1 MAKEHRPVRW
11 EQVSPIWWSSEIGYT
26 MEEEG
31 MWTAYVYRNVRSGN
45 SWTESKPG
53 FRAAA
58 WAKRWVEDH
67 AEE

>member
-1 MAKEHRPVRW
+1 
-11 EQVSPIWWSSEIGYT
+11 

-31 MWTAYVYRNVRSGN
+31 RLWTAYVYRNVRSGN
-45 SWTESKPG
+45 SWTESKKG